1 MFNRVPFHFTHPPI
15 KPIDPIKMKIENYT
29 LDEIVKELARRGYSY
44 SVSLKSPEE
53 DEDEN
58 DDDSSCFDI
67 SDYDDDELIYEL
79 ESRNYDIYD
88 RHGKCVSDP
97 KKDPYYKEDHLSSEY
112 ILQRD
117 FDRHQLRAHLV
128 NITGEGSYASD
139 SELLEELKNLLI
151 VA

>member
-1 MFNRVPFHFTHPPI
+1 
-15 KPIDPIKMKIENYT
+15 MKIENYT
-29 LDEIVKELARRGYSY
+29 LDELVKELERRDY

-58 DDDSSCFDI
+58 DDDGSCSFDI

-117 FDRHQLRAHLV
+117 FDKHQLRTHLV
-128 NITGEGSYASD
+128 HITGKGSYASD

>member
-1 MFNRVPFHFTHPPI
+1 M
-15 KPIDPIKMKIENYT
+15 IENYT
-29 LDEIVKELARRGYSY
+29 LDELVKELERRDY

-58 DDDSSCFDI
+58 DDDDSFDI
-67 SDYDDDELIYEL
+67 SDYDDDELIGEL
-79 ESRNYDIYD
+79 ASRDYDIYD
-88 RHGKCVSDP
+88 QHGNCVSDP

-117 FDRHQLRAHLV
+117 FDKHQLRSHLV
-128 NITGEGSYASD
+128 NITGKGSYASD
-139 SELLEELKNLLI
+139 SELLDELKNLLI